1 MAMQVKGHGWIS
13 LWYLKEILWHRGG
26 ILTKITLL
34 STLHKQHVSA
44 LSLTEGEKEYYPE
57 IYPVHNHT
65 YVHTYIFTPPQL
77 SIQNNYFTWKKNMHI
92 KPFWKVSHLQ
102 SPTFLWKT
110 HTHVSRSEFSQC
122 MRTFRNIY
130 AQVRKYL
137 FVRVVI
143 AV

>member
-34 STLHKQHVSA
+34 STLHKQQVSA

-77 SIQNNYFTWKKNMHI
+77 SIQNNYFTWKKMCTSNR
-92 KPFWKVSHLQ
+92 FGRFL
-102 SPTFLWKT
+102 TFKAQRFYEKLI
-110 HTHVSRSEFSQC
+110 
-122 MRTFRNIY
+122 RTFHVRNFLNVWEHFWIFMH
-130 AQVRKYL
+130 K
-137 FVRVVI
+137 
-143 AV
+143 